1 MTFTQT
7 QGATP
12 ALNLF
17 TTSPRSVGLQN
28 IQLNRTNFATTNPDS
43 IQVYNILSPDNGV
56 TIPSWTTN
64 GSILNFSYTFSA
76 GQYGFKVFYNAYGWA
91 NVPLTL
97 NISAPSTYSSV
108 RTDSSFA
115 GGKLT
120 VTGNN
125 ISP

>member
-12 ALNLF
+12 ALDLL
-17 TTSPRSVGLQN
+17 TTSPRLVGLQN

-56 TIPSWTTN
+56 TIPSWTN
-64 GSILNFSYTFSA
+64 SGSILNFGYTFSA
-76 GQYGFKVFYNAYGWA
+76 GQYRFKVFYNAYGWA

-97 NISAPSTYSSV
+97 NISASGTYSSIS
-108 RTDSSFA
+108 TDSSFA

-125 ISP
+125 INP

>member
-56 TIPSWTTN
+56 TIPSWSV
-64 GSILNFSYTFSA
+64 GYTFSA

-97 NISAPSTYSSV
+97 NISTPSTYSSV
-108 RTDSSFA
+108 RTDCSFA